1 MLTILHRAVAGV
13 AVAVL
18 LAGMIGCS
26 NKVAEQVAAMNTS
39 NSQRLAN
46 MYSAYQNFRGGQGP
60 TDESEL
66 KKFIQEYDPAR
77 LKMMGIDPDKLD
89 ALFTSER
96 DHKPFKI
103 RYKVGGGRGSVAAVV
118 FEQEGV
124 GGKKQVA
131 YTGNTKVE
139 EVDDATYQQ
148 LLAGK
153 GSSQP
158 PAGERSP
165 NARGGRSSERPP
177 GAPTGPPGSGSL

>member
-1 MLTILHRAVAGV
+1 L
-13 AVAVL
+13 L
-18 LAGMIGCS
+18 LAGVIGCS

-60 TDESEL
+60 KDEAEF
-66 KKFIQEYDPAR
+66 KKFIQEYDPAK
-77 LKMMGIDPDKLD
+77 LKMMGIDPNKLD
-89 ALFTSER
+89 ALFVSER
-96 DHKPFKI
+96 DNKPFKI

-118 FEQEGV
+118 FEQEGL

-131 YTGNTKVE
+131 YTGNTKVD
-139 EVDDATYQQ
+139 EVDDPTYQQ

-153 GSSQP
+153 GASQP

-165 NARGGRSSERPP
+165 NTRGGRTSERPP
-177 GAPTGPPGSGSL
+177 GAPTGPRAKEMLDRTRAR